1 MFSFIKQLFITLSSF
16 GKFLTTKCVSLWIKH
31 DLTYSYSLI
40 DLNPIVL
47 LNIIHS
53 WLGQISVMEAVMSY
67 LQKYVFRKKTK
78 DKNAK
83 AFNMITKTACDFKYK
98 LNATTWN
105 SNQKRG

>member
-1 MFSFIKQLFITLSSF
+1 
-16 GKFLTTKCVSLWIKH
+16 
-31 DLTYSYSLI
+31 
-40 DLNPIVL
+40 
-47 LNIIHS
+47 
-53 WLGQISVMEAVMSY
+53 MEAVMSY